1 MPSIPPK
8 SISKPLAFQ
17 SPKNGAIQPSAPAV
31 YKPALLPLVRTTA
44 PPANRPGT
52 LSKQSSRPLG
62 QLLAKA
68 KPRPAAPPA
77 ALVQTKGMLSNTK
90 WPTPLVQ
97 KKAANRTPAAPK
109 QWIPPTIQRAAGGPT
124 VIADV
129 FEDVRVFPTTPSISN
144 LRHWV
149 HYGSVNSQIFYA
161 QRVPLRAGGSRW
173 EIGFTFYLWHGGQYR
188 DRWFWH
194 VHAEGNIAGKIGSI
208 NSVHFK
214 EGHSKRARNIGFEG
228 STAESLALLADLFR
242 AHGGRWVKGH
252 EVSLGFGSG
261 AETKEGKTR

>member
-1 MPSIPPK
+1 MPPIPPK
-8 SISKPLAFQ
+8 PISKPSAFQ
-17 SPKNGAIQPSAPAV
+17 PPKNGAIHPSTPAV
-31 YKPALLPLVRTTA
+31 YRPVLLPLVRTTA

-62 QLLAKA
+62 QPLVKA
-68 KPRPAAPPA
+68 KPKPAAPPA

-97 KKAANRTPAAPK
+97 KKAANMTPAPK
-109 QWIPPTIQRAAGGPT
+109 RWIPPTIQRAAGGPT
-124 VIADV
+124 VITDV
-129 FEDVRVFPTTPSISN
+129 FEDVRVFPTIPSISN

-149 HYGSVNSQIFYA
+149 HYGSVSSKIFYA
-161 QRVPLRAGGSRW
+161 ERYAKYGGGSRW

-194 VHAEGNIAGKIGSI
+194 VHAEGNGAGKIGSI

-242 AHGGRWVKGH
+242 AHGRWVKGD
-252 EVSLGFGSG
+252 EVMLGFGSG
-261 AETKEGKTR
+261 AADGKEGKDH